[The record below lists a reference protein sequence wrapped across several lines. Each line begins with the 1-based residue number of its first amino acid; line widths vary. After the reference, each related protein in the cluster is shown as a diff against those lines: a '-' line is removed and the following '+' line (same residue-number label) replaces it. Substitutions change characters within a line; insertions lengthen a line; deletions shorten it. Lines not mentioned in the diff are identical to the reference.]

1 MTVSKEKKRKG
12 LVQIFTGNGKG
23 KTTAALGTILRA
35 AGYDFKIFIV
45 FFFKGEYALGEY
57 ATLPRL
63 PNIHVASY
71 GLRRLVDL
79 QNIKPEEIEQAEL
92 ALEAARQAIESGD
105 YDLVVMDEV
114 NVAIEY
120 KLIKLEDVIDLVNK
134 KPEHVELI
142 LTGRYA
148 DNKLIEMAD
157 LVTEMVKV
165 KHPYDKGIDAR
176 KGIEY

>member
-1 MTVSKEKKRKG
+1 MG

-23 KTTAALGTILRA
+23 KTTAALGTVLRA
-35 AGYDFKIFIV
+35 AGHGFKIFIV

-57 ATLPRL
+57 ASLSKI
-63 PNIHVASY
+63 PNVTVTSY

-79 QNIKPEEIEQAEL
+79 KNIKPEEIEQAKL
-92 ALEAARQAIESGD
+92 ALDAAREAIESGK
-105 YDLVVMDEV
+105 YDLVMMDEV

-120 KLIKLEDVIDLVNK
+120 KLIELEDVIRLVRNK
-134 KPEHVELI
+134 PDNVELI

-165 KHPYDKGIDAR
+165 KHPYEKGINAR